1 MIREPYNVSPYNEA
15 KDLSQNPQ
23 FSFTFS
29 GDALVGY
36 DYKILNNSNKN
47 NILKNWS
54 ATQENK
60 YIPTV
65 DSGKVAI
72 PTTEANLRAT
82 VFNDEPYYFNCEVK
96 NINLGLYNNKGLIW
110 KLRLF
115 EDNVSPSNN
124 IQSGT
129 IDFVRSVNDEEAI
142 VQGTITGQLETSDSA
157 IFRGVNWDGSEENKG
172 ADIGYLR
179 NDETG
184 IYTPNRWTN
193 NVMRIGQYNYSINDY
208 KTVSEEYYTT
218 QKPDTYY
225 VGTKAITDGTPT
237 TYYDVTKELQ
247 YYTYTYND
255 NGTFEA
261 IIHKSSIPLVRSNFS
276 GISKNAI
283 YKNGNGGI
291 SSFSDRVS
299 MYDLADSST
308 NNQSIEYSLGNT
320 SEVKKTYT

>member
-129 IDFVRSVNDEEAI
+129 IDFVCFLSYNI
-142 VQGTITGQLETSDSA
+142 LC
-157 IFRGVNWDGSEENKG
+157 K
-172 ADIGYLR
+172 YL
-179 NDETG
+179 
-184 IYTPNRWTN
+184 ILVLP
-193 NVMRIGQYNYSINDY
+193 
-208 KTVSEEYYTT
+208 
-218 QKPDTYY
+218 
-225 VGTKAITDGTPT
+225 
-237 TYYDVTKELQ
+237 KE
-247 YYTYTYND
+247 D
-255 NGTFEA
+255 
-261 IIHKSSIPLVRSNFS
+261 
-276 GISKNAI
+276 
-283 YKNGNGGI
+283 
-291 SSFSDRVS
+291 
-299 MYDLADSST
+299 
-308 NNQSIEYSLGNT
+308 
-320 SEVKKTYT
+320 